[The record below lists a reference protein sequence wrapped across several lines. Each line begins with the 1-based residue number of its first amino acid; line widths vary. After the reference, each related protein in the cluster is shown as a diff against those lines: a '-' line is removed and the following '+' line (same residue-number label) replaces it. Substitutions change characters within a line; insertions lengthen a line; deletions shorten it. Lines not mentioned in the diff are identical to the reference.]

1 MEGPLDRSK
10 WSDWK
15 YEKGL
20 KLGEKPGTWSAWLV
34 PLFNNQQVD
43 TNPMDLCGVVSALE
57 SIFNLV
63 QAGISSAGFC
73 Y

>member
-1 MEGPLDRSK
+1 MEDPLDRSK

-15 YEKGL
+15 YIKRL
-20 KLGEKPGTWSAWLV
+20 KPGAWSAWRG

-43 TNPMDLCGVVSALE
+43 THPMDLCGVVSALE
-57 SIFNLV
+57 S
-63 QAGISSAGFC
+63 